1 MGKEKW
7 ELIAKKVYLSPSCAV
22 LADIVL
28 VRGGSNH
35 TPTSTK
41 IRPYEHSSTDR
52 WMVKIRRNA

>member
-28 VRGGSNH
+28 VRAWALRIFFVIFGFFFLVGF
-35 TPTSTK
+35 
-41 IRPYEHSSTDR
+41 
-52 WMVKIRRNA
+52 